1 MLEDSDL
8 FPTSNSL
15 VVFQQPIHHSLI
27 AIEEILLEFSEN
39 VLLQLRNH
47 WFIQLRHKQL
57 QLLQQEIT
65 TEIREY
71 DKGLPGGPLAL
82 YSSEKCLMWPGK
94 CVTLLNW
101 KYETDGLKLTVSEIT
116 YPFIAA
122 LGDEE
127 FQKSVA
133 DQNLKA
139 IRPPLAVCTFAITT
153 DQMLVL
159 TVRGKTT
166 NVYPGRF
173 YGQGGNPASVHF
185 SLLQHQLD
193 ELNEELLLSPDEVI
207 HDSLQFYGIIEDC
220 GAFPRK
226 PDLIGT
232 VQIKLS
238 SQELSARFYSRPS
251 HQRPPD
257 VADIKLI
264 PFNGNA
270 LRTFLDS
277 ETQPTDFCPPAHGGL
292 LLIWQH
298 HFGKVG

>member
-1 MLEDSDL
+1 MPEDSDL

-27 AIEEILLEFSEN
+27 AIEEILLEFSES
-39 VLLQLRNH
+39 VFLQLRNH
-47 WFIQLRHKQL
+47 WFIQLRKKQL

-65 TEIREY
+65 SEIRGY
-71 DKGLPGGPLAL
+71 DKGHPEGLLAL
-82 YSSEKCLMWPGK
+82 FAGEKCLMWPGK
-94 CVTLLNW
+94 CVTLLHW
-101 KYETDGLKLTVSEIT
+101 KYDTDGLKLTVGEIT

-153 DQMLVL
+153 DRMLVL

-173 YGQGGNPASVHF
+173 YGQGGNPTTAHF

-193 ELNEELLLSPDEVI
+193 ELNDELLLAPDEVI
-207 HDSLQFYGIIEDC
+207 HDSLQFNGIIEDC
-220 GAFPRK
+220 EAFPRK

-232 VQIKLS
+232 VQLKLS
-238 SQELSARFYSRPS
+238 SQELADRFYSRPS
-251 HQRPPD
+251 HQRPTD
-257 VADIKLI
+257 VADIRLI
-264 PFNGNA
+264 PFNANA
-270 LRTFLDS
+270 LRDFLDS
-277 ETQPTDFCPPAHGGL
+277 ETQPTDFCPPARGGMR
-292 LLIWQH
+292 LISQF
-298 HFGKVG
+298 HFGK